1 MAVKSTNT
9 QGNPY
14 HDEETGEF
22 TSAENSGEKKSRLV
36 LKPQYRT
43 GGSESEGSK
52 LHLKS
57 EADLSDLKARI
68 EAKKAVYDMPFFG
81 SAIDIENNIDRMFIE
96 PLVKEL
102 DANYN
107 YSKNSRPFDYSPFK
121 FNNGESGLRVNMFVQ
136 LLSHY
141 RYPQKYCETI
151 DKTEF
156 DSIVARIKSEG
167 SGKFTQYG
175 DYRSMASSNEGR
187 NLNALA
193 NNPDLGCGFVLGY
206 RGISFGGYD
215 WKNQLNQALNSY
227 IGYHTTGPVYG
238 GQGCYG
244 TVNYVAMSQN
254 YARSYDGSY
263 GHIMK
268 HIINVGKAN
277 IMYQPQVEKMQRDL
291 LARKDNIRTKLESHF
306 AKYLPE
312 DRAQKLAQGVIGSIQ
327 YDFGMTCVLMGG
339 DVVIAGIGNGNQID
353 ILNWGVARILK
364 DW

>member
-1 MAVKSTNT
+1 MATKSNNT

-22 TSAENSGEKKSRLV
+22 TSADSSGEKKSRLV
-36 LKPQYRT
+36 LKPQYR
-43 GGSESEGSK
+43 GGETKDGSSK

-68 EAKKAVYDMPFFG
+68 EAKKAVYDMPFFS
-81 SAIDIENNIDRMFIE
+81 SAVDIENNIDRMFIE
-96 PLVKEL
+96 PLIKEL

-107 YSKNSRPFDYSPFK
+107 YSRTSRPFDYSPFK
-121 FNNGESGLRVNMFVQ
+121 FSNGESGLKVNMFVQ
-136 LLSHY
+136 MLSQY

-151 DKTEF
+151 DRAEF
-156 DSIVARIKSEG
+156 DSIKARIASEG

-175 DYRSMASSNEGR
+175 DYRGSASSHEGS
-187 NLNALA
+187 NLNALEK
-193 NNPDLGCGFVLGY
+193 NPDLGCGFVLGY

-263 GHIMK
+263 GHVMK
-268 HIINVGKAN
+268 HVINVGRAN
-277 IMYQPQVEKMQRDL
+277 IMYEPQVRRVQADL
-291 LARKDNIRTKLESHF
+291 MNHKDAIQAKLESHF
-306 AKYLPE
+306 AKYLPQ

-327 YDFGMTCVLMGG
+327 YDFGMSCVLMGG
-339 DVVIAGIGNGNQID
+339 DVLIAGIGNGNQID

>member
-1 MAVKSTNT
+1 MATKSTNT

-14 HDEETGEF
+14 HDEDTGEF
-22 TSAENSGEKKSRLV
+22 TSPENSGTKKISLS
-36 LKPQYRT
+36 LKPQFQKPST
-43 GGSESEGSK
+43 TEGTSK

-57 EADLSDLKARI
+57 DMDLSELKARI
-68 EAKKAVYDMPFFG
+68 EAKKAVYDMPFFN
-81 SAIDIENNIDRMFIE
+81 SAVDIENNIDRMFIE

-102 DANYN
+102 DANYKYN
-107 YSKNSRPFDYSPFK
+107 NTSRPFDYSPFK
-121 FNNGESGLRVNMFVQ
+121 FNNGQSGLRVNMFVQ
-136 LLSHY
+136 ILSQY
-141 RYPQKYCETI
+141 RYPQKYCEII
-151 DKTEF
+151 DKAEF
-156 DSIVARIKSEG
+156 DSIKARIASEG

-175 DYRSMASSNEGR
+175 DYRSNATSHEGY
-187 NLNALA
+187 NLDALA
-193 NNPDLGCGFVLGY
+193 KNPDLGCGFVLGY

-215 WKNQLNQALNSY
+215 WRNELNQALNSY

-263 GHIMK
+263 GHVMK

-277 IMYQPQVEKMQRDL
+277 IMYQPQVERMQRDL
-291 LARKDNIRTKLESHF
+291 LARRDSIRTKLENHF
-306 AKYLPE
+306 AKYLPQ

-353 ILNWGVARILK
+353 ILNWGIARILK